1 MEVEKVKEWLMKAH
15 KTLDPPGCYTVHMPK
30 PLSANGAI
38 TFGIVHEHRFAFYC
52 WVKYHRKVTLK
63 NSASGISPPDLIT
76 IDWHDDIGVPS
87 DFSENELANLDINN
101 DLEVGFYC
109 WTRLRALND
118 GHIAPA
124 LFLRFFKN
132 VHALIKQDQG
142 ETVDTRKDIKGDDH
156 HIFYHYGYDSLIKDL
171 KNSDINRV
179 FLDIDLDYFTVDESG
194 LPIPEEEIRGLINL
208 EGELMTWIL
217 PRLEG
222 MTIAIEPSHCGNADN
237 CIRFLD
243 ILNEELFSRS
253 LCSKDTK
260 WNK

>member
-1 MEVEKVKEWLMKAH
+1 L
-15 KTLDPPGCYTVHMPK
+15 T
-30 PLSANGAI
+30 
-38 TFGIVHEHRFAFYC
+38 
-52 WVKYHRKVTLK
+52 
-63 NSASGISPPDLIT
+63 
-76 IDWHDDIGVPS
+76 
-87 DFSENELANLDINN
+87 
-101 DLEVGFYC
+101 
-109 WTRLRALND
+109 
-118 GHIAPA
+118 HIAPA

-156 HIFYHYGYDSLIKDL
+156 HIFYHYGYDSLTKDL

-179 FLDIDLDYFTVDESG
+179 FLDIDLDYFIVDESG
-194 LPIPEEEIRGLINL
+194 RPMSEAEIRGLISL

-222 MTIAIEPSHCGNADN
+222 MTIALEPSHCGNVDN

-253 LCSKDTK
+253 LCSKETK
-260 WNK
+260 WSK